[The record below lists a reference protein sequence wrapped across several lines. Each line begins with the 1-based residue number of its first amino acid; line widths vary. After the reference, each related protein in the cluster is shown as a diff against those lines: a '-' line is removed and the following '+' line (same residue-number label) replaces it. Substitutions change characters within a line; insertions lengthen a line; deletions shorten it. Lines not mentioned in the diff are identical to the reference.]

1 MVPDGPPGEAS
12 DDAVADL
19 EKAAN
24 LLGARLVLADVAMAD
39 GTPRHDPSRLARA
52 YADIF
57 RAARADD
64 AS

>member
-1 MVPDGPPGEAS
+1 MAVPDGPWGEAS

-19 EKAAN
+19 EKAAG

-39 GTPRHDPSRLARA
+39 GSPRHDPLRLAKA

-57 RAARADD
+57 DGCE
-64 AS
+64 SG